1 MADFCKYEESAK
13 QDFPKCVRN
22 RLEELDPDVLDNL
35 LLITGMESAMIGVM
49 ENAAGN
55 TVGVYERNLCIQVL
69 ANSLMRSN
77 PGKTEEQAYA
87 EAAECI
93 SYTTERALPYG
104 KDKAPVIIQGFAC
117 DGPAWNEFEIEDN
130 PDDD

>member
-1 MADFCKYEESAK
+1 MADFCKYEGSAK
-13 QDFPKCVRN
+13 KDFPKCVRN
-22 RLEELDPDVLDNL
+22 RLEELDRDTLDSL
-35 LLITGMESAMIGVM
+35 VFISGMEPAMIGVM

-87 EAAECI
+87 EATEWI
-93 SYTTERALPYG
+93 SYNTERALLYE
-104 KDKAPVIIQGFAC
+104 KDKAPVIIQGFIC
-117 DGPAWNEFEIEDN
+117 DAPAWHGFEIED
-130 PDDD
+130 DTDGD

>member
-49 ENAAGN
+49 ENAAGTPLGSMN
-55 TVGVYERNLCIQVL
+55 GI
-69 ANSLMRSN
+69 
-77 PGKTEEQAYA
+77 
-87 EAAECI
+87 
-93 SYTTERALPYG
+93 
-104 KDKAPVIIQGFAC
+104 FAFRFWQI
-117 DGPAWNEFEIEDN
+117 A
-130 PDDD
+130 